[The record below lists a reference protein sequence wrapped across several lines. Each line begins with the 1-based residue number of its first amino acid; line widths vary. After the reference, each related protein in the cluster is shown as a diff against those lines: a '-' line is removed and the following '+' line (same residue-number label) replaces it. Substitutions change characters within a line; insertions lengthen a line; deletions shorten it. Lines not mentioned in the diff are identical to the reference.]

1 MLSSPD
7 EEEEDF
13 IEATTSERGG
23 DEEEQKLPK
32 PVTLFDFEQRDEQLA
47 PLESPKT
54 FPDRMAELEELEQQE
69 KEKVAFASR

>member
-1 MLSSPD
+1 MRQMGLKNVPDYYSDEVLSSPD

-32 PVTLFDFEQRDEQLA
+32 PVTLFDFEQRDEQVA
-47 PLESPKT
+47 PLESPKPFQT
-54 FPDRMAELEELEQQE
+54 EWQ
-69 KEKVAFASR
+69 S